1 MSTTTFTTVL
11 DHSTDAAFRTWAAE
25 LITEFVTAGATQT
38 SDTGQIN
45 TTTVTR
51 ASTNADAGYA
61 IFRNG
66 DSSIFWKLYF
76 GTGSNAAY
84 PRIRIEAATG
94 SNGSGTLTGQGN
106 GVITDCSTY
115 GTVISS
121 TTTPYPSY
129 ICVTNIAVSFL
140 WKVNA
145 PGSTYSYAWFNVC
158 RTVDSAGAVSSIGFS
173 VVARPVSTS
182 GSPTSRTHRTAA
194 SAVSLA
200 SSTFF
205 CLAAGNPTASAL
217 QNGDIQAYL
226 WWHNAPEVLPNVGG
240 CCFVKAEVAP
250 LTTVSVAL
258 VGAVSHTYLVGSAND
273 YGAANAGSSTHANAF
288 IYE

>member
-51 ASTNADAGYA
+51 ASTNSDAGYA

-84 PRIRIEAATG
+84 PRIRIEVATG

-106 GVITDCSTY
+106 GVITDCSTSSSSI
-115 GTVISS
+115 TS
-121 TTTPYPSY
+121 TTTPYTSY

-145 PGSTYSYAWFNVC
+145 PSSGYSYACVNVC

-173 VVARPVSTS
+173 VITRAVSTS
-182 GSPTSRTHRTAA
+182 GSPVSRTHRTAA
-194 SAVSLA
+194 SAVSPA
-200 SSTFF
+200 SSSYF

-240 CCFVKAEVAP
+240 CCFVEAEVAP

-258 VGAVSHTYLVGSAND
+258 VGAVSHTYLVGPGND
-273 YGAANAGSSTHANAF
+273 YGASNAGSPTYVNAF